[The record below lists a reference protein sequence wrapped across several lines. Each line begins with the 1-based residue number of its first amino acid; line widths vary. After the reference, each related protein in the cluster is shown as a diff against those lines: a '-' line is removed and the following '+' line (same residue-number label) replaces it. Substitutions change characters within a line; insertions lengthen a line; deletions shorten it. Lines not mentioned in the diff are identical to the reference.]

1 MSQTTGR
8 EPEAAPAPTTLD
20 TEEHDLA
27 KLLLSETREELT
39 RADGKASLL
48 LAALGIG
55 LSAILGAILAGSWT
69 PFVLLRPYEAIWWAG
84 SAFAGVSLLCLCLA
98 IFPKIAHKSGTG
110 AITYFGDVA
119 KLKTVSELSA
129 ALKKSVTDPPERT
142 VVQLHVLARLV
153 ERKYGF
159 IRAGLIALGFAI
171 GLTLGAVLGDHF
183 A

>member
-1 MSQTTGR
+1 VRQGGR
-8 EPEAAPAPTTLD
+8 PEPKVAPVSLD
-20 TEEHDLA
+20 NDEHDLA

-69 PFVLLRPYEAIWWAG
+69 PFALRRPYEGIWWAG
-84 SAFAGVSLLCLCLA
+84 SAFAGVSLLCLCAA
-98 IFPKIAHKSGTG
+98 IFPKVAHKRGTG
-110 AITYFGDVA
+110 AVTYFGDVA
-119 KLKTVSELSA
+119 KLKTVGELGA

-153 ERKYGF
+153 ARKYAF
-159 IRAGLIALGFAI
+159 IRVGLIALGLAI

-183 A
+183 G